1 MKRLK
6 KSLVL
11 FLAFGA
17 VILTNSC
24 NNEEVDTGQLR
35 TQDPKINEAKDW
47 FESYKSNST
56 TNKSEQGEF
65 TEAFRNLDYYWENA
79 QVIKLSNNAT
89 GITVPIKD
97 NPEDPEYKGQKMLYL
112 YESDSKYQALIQEIF
127 PESEDKIDDDQK
139 KLGFEDLTLFSGYII
154 TWDLKKGF
162 LKGAKLK
169 DGIVIGDV
177 RNIITLYDQDV
188 KSDMT
193 SKMIEMFDDSS
204 NYGGER
210 DDTLQRGGTAA
221 IPLNNVIVVQKSPA
235 PAPRDFSIAGA
246 FGDRS
251 SSGNS
256 GTPTGGGGSGITAP
270 TPEKIIDELTGR
282 AKCIFEKLKNSSSG
296 FENAI
301 KKFDGEFTVS
311 HMKLSINN
319 ALPANVYGQTFLP
332 NNFVIEV
339 QINNNRLS
347 NLSDLGSATVF
358 AHEIIHAEIYR
369 KMLSAA
375 QIGTLMPD
383 SSNMNPQQQVNY
395 VNSLKNSFPGLYDYY
410 YKRWKPTWNHEMMA
424 NHYRSTIAS
433 IIKQFDNNRLP
444 LSTYESIAWLGLG
457 KLDTNIT
464 TIAWDNLSSEQKA
477 MTTKLINEYIYKGPS
492 NCN

>member
-24 NNEEVDTGQLR
+24 NNEEVETGQLR
-35 TQDPKINEAKDW
+35 SQDPKINQAKDW
-47 FESYKSNST
+47 FESYKSNPT
-56 TNKSEQGEF
+56 TNKSEEGEF

-79 QVIKLSNNAT
+79 QVIKLGNNAT
-89 GITVPIKD
+89 GITVPVKD

-127 PESEDKIDDDQK
+127 PESQDKIDDDQK

-210 DDTLQRGGTAA
+210 DDTLQKGGSVA

-246 FGDRS
+246 FGDGS

-256 GTPTGGGGSGITAP
+256 GTPTGGGNGNSSTPTPPENKDALINKNKLCGTYNFIKVGNANVANISGLGFSASSPSGDKVFADLPTVCVTIPNYNLPLARSSAQFNIAWTNTMNELMSYLNNTSGIINP
-270 TPEKIIDELTGR
+270 TPWKLRELIIEFLIANLNYSAGLNSGVSVITGT
-282 AKCIFEKLKNSSSG
+282 CSGVPSST
-296 FENAI
+296 AI
-301 KKFDGEFTVS
+301 YCK
-311 HMKLSINN
+311 
-319 ALPANVYGQTFLP
+319 
-332 NNFVIEV
+332 
-339 QINNNRLS
+339 
-347 NLSDLGSATVF
+347 
-358 AHEIIHAEIYR
+358 
-369 KMLSAA
+369 
-375 QIGTLMPD
+375 
-383 SSNMNPQQQVNY
+383 
-395 VNSLKNSFPGLYDYY
+395 
-410 YKRWKPTWNHEMMA
+410 
-424 NHYRSTIAS
+424 
-433 IIKQFDNNRLP
+433 
-444 LSTYESIAWLGLG
+444 
-457 KLDTNIT
+457 
-464 TIAWDNLSSEQKA
+464 
-477 MTTKLINEYIYKGPS
+477 
-492 NCN
+492 